1 MKKLLVLAIAAMSV
15 MSLSAQQFSDYF
27 STEKSK
33 DKIVY
38 GVRFGL
44 NIMGMRNNVSNDV
57 VVSAFGNLPYRLDIH
72 RKPGITFGA
81 NVDIPILKSLW
92 INTGLYYVA
101 TGVRLK
107 FKQDFTKTYDGFLP
121 EYTANVTM
129 HNVRIPVQA
138 SYRYNINND
147 YQVQVNLGPY
157 FAYGIGGKV
166 SVKNDVD
173 KSSLGSFDLTG
184 NPKFNYITPAD
195 DSDDSPRLDP
205 SIAESD
211 EVKILGVENI
221 NSNNSNY
228 VNPFDMGIAFGAGVT
243 FRQKYYAGFNYD
255 AGLVNVNGKRTRAL
269 IHNKLRNHSFTLV
282 VGYNF

>member
-1 MKKLLVLAIAAMSV
+1 MKKFLFLAIAAMSV
-15 MSLSAQQFSDYF
+15 MSLSAQKFSDYF
-27 STEKSK
+27 STEKSNN
-33 DKIVY
+33 KIVY

-44 NIMGMRNNVSNDV
+44 NVMGMRNNVTNDI
-57 VVSAFGNLPYRLDIH
+57 VVSGFGNLPYKLDIH
-72 RKPGITFGA
+72 RRAGITLGV

-101 TGVRLK
+101 TGARLN
-107 FKQDFTKTYDGFLP
+107 FKQDFTKLYEGFLP

-129 HNVRIPVQA
+129 HNLRIPVQA

-173 KSSLGSFDLTG
+173 RSSLGSFDLTG
-184 NPKFNYITPAD
+184 NPNFNIAQD
-195 DSDDSPRLDP
+195 DP
-205 SIAESD
+205 SISEDIANRD
-211 EVKILGVENI
+211 EVKILGPGSI
-221 NSNNSNY
+221 NPNNSNY
-228 VNPFDMGIAFGAGVT
+228 INPFDVGIAFGAGVT
-243 FRQKYYAGFNYD
+243 FKQKYFAGFNYD
-255 AGLVNVNGKRTRAL
+255 AGMVNVNGKRTRAL
-269 IHNKLRNHSFTLV
+269 IQKKKKNHSFTLV